1 MYKGEKK
8 FENLQ
13 VDLKKGDF
21 YWIYMIFSGWGYIVL
36 LTYRQTQ
43 PTRLLCQKVLVIPR
57 KWWLGPN
64 LTEKL
69 FTGTLRINRPINILC
84 DLSTDNKMAYQKYLF
99 RVSDQVQP
107 SHLEILHNEPRGA
120 TNNNDA
126 DQIASKHYCS
136 YRHTQIFP

>member
-43 PTRLLCQKVLVIPR
+43 PTRLLWSKDGFGPFMR
-57 KWWLGPN
+57 KGNISLK
-64 LTEKL
+64 TE
-69 FTGTLRINRPINILC
+69 
-84 DLSTDNKMAYQKYLF
+84 
-99 RVSDQVQP
+99 
-107 SHLEILHNEPRGA
+107 
-120 TNNNDA
+120 
-126 DQIASKHYCS
+126 
-136 YRHTQIFP
+136 